1 MTPSNT
7 IQSTINYI
15 KKELSELYHAR
26 ETESMAYILLEYVLN
41 YSKSQI
47 QLNRSENI
55 SDDDFKQIASYT
67 HELKTSKP
75 IQYILGKTEFYDLTF
90 KVNKHTLI
98 PRPETEELVHAI
110 INENRQEG
118 LHILDIGTGSGCIPI
133 SLAKNLKNARVSSAD
148 ISAEAIEKAKENAK
162 LNQVDVHFFHRDILS
177 WKNVDWDNF
186 DIIVSNPPYV
196 TEAEKSK
203 MEKNVLDY
211 EPHTALFVTDHD
223 PLIFYRTISEMAL
236 LHLKKGGKLYF
247 EINESLGNEMVELLE
262 QKGFNSI
269 RLRSD
274 INGKNRM
281 ISAIKPQ

>member
-15 KKELSELYHAR
+15 KKELAELYHAR

-75 IQYILGKTEFYDLTF
+75 IQYILGETEFYDLTF

-133 SLAKNLKNARVSSAD
+133 SLAKNLKNAHVTSAD

-162 LNQVDVHFFHRDILS
+162 LNQVDVHFFHRDILN

-247 EINESLGNEMVELLE
+247 EINESLANEMAALLE

>member
-15 KKELSELYHAR
+15 KKELAELYHAR

-41 YSKSQI
+41 NSKSQI

-75 IQYILGKTEFYDLTF
+75 IQYILGETEFYDLTF

-162 LNQVDVHFFHRDILS
+162 LNQVDVHFFHRDILN

-262 QKGFNSI
+262 QKGFNNI